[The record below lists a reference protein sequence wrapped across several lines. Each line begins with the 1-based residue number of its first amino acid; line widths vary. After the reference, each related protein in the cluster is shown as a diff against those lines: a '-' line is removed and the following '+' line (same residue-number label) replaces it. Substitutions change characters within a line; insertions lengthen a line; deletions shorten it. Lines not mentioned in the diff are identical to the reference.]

1 MLINKKI
8 KMSQTQ
14 ATSIGSPKITAQR
27 NFISQ
32 PMRGSYKN
40 PQLNANQNERP
51 NIHARTSE
59 EHFYKG

>member
-1 MLINKKI
+1 
-8 KMSQTQ
+8 MSQTQ
-14 ATSIGSPKITAQR
+14 ATSIGSPKITSQR

-32 PMRGSYKN
+32 PMRGSHKN
-40 PQLNANQNERP
+40 PQLNPNQYERS

>member
-1 MLINKKI
+1 
-8 KMSQTQ
+8 MSQTQ